1 LYLFRAVYFNQQ
13 IKPVQ
18 WIALILT
25 YAGLLVAFAGELS
38 ADNIHDENFFLG
50 AVLIFSCAITFALY
64 IVGSGRIIPLV
75 GAAKFNS
82 YAMSFAA
89 AGVLLHYLIS
99 SSPSLTHLG
108 NTVYLYAFLMAIIS
122 TVIPSYLISEGI
134 KRIGSGNAAIIA
146 SVGPV
151 STIVQAYIFLDEPIL
166 AMQIG
171 GTVLILIGVMLVG
184 WKPRRNLA

>member
-1 LYLFRAVYFNQQ
+1 
-13 IKPVQ
+13 
-18 WIALILT
+18 
-25 YAGLLVAFAGELS
+25 LLVAFAGELS